1 MEILMLLIA
10 KLTFANFI
18 PWWFLWVYILLDV
31 IKTMFGML
39 VKNKMSS
46 DSL

>member
-1 MEILMLLIA
+1 MEILMLLTA